1 MLKFPDLPFGLD
13 ALEPFYSR
21 RTLEYHHGKHHLAYV
36 TNCNALI
43 GGTPYEQM
51 AVEELIRATAS
62 AVSGDQLKIF
72 RNASQSWNH
81 SFFWSSITPQRAK
94 VPQGPLA
101 DHIEVSFGSFEKF
114 AEGFKAAAL
123 AHFGSGWI
131 WLLARD
137 HSLEIKTLHDAQ
149 TPLIEDATPLLVC
162 DLWEHAYYLDY
173 QNDRASFVD
182 TFLTHLANWD
192 FAAQNLAAK

>member
-1 MLKFPDLPFGLD
+1 MLKFPELPFGLD

-43 GGTPYEQM
+43 EGTPYEQM

-101 DHIEVSFGSFEKF
+101 DHIEASFGSFDNLPKVS
-114 AEGFKAAAL
+114 KPLHSLISAL
-123 AHFGSGWI
+123 AGSGCSRATTRLRSRLSTMPKRH
-131 WLLARD
+131 LL
-137 HSLEIKTLHDAQ
+137 KAQ
-149 TPLIEDATPLLVC
+149 RHFWSATCGSMPIT
-162 DLWEHAYYLDY
+162 WTTRTIG
-173 QNDRASFVD
+173 QAS
-182 TFLTHLANWD
+182 
-192 FAAQNLAAK
+192 